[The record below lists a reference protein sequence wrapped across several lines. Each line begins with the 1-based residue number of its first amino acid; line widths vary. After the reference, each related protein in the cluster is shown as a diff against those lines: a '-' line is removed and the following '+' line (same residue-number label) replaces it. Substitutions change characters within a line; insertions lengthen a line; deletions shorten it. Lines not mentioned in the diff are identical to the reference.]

1 MNVSVDS
8 LNFLSQTNC
17 TSDFVK
23 AGSDHKVCFVVVVVV
38 GNILKKREVLLC
50 IHTEK
55 KPFHNRKGRVASL
68 YHLECPY
75 PVVVSTTAVVE
86 SSQQ

>member
-8 LNFLSQTNC
+8 LNYLSQSNC

-23 AGSDHKVCFVVVVVV
+23 AGSDHKVCFVVVVV
-38 GNILKKREVLLC
+38 GNILKKEDRYTSVYTYRGKAFPQQDREGRISASFLL
-50 IHTEK
+50 
-55 KPFHNRKGRVASL
+55 
-68 YHLECPY
+68 

>member
-23 AGSDHKVCFVVVVVV
+23 AGSDHKVCFVVVVV
-38 GNILKKREVLLC
+38 GNIEKKRGTSVY
-50 IHTEK
+50 TYREK
-55 KPFHNRKGRVASL
+55 AFPQQEREGSISVSFGMSL
-68 YHLECPY
+68 SCCCFDNCCG
-75 PVVVSTTAVVE
+75 
-86 SSQQ
+86 